1 MGAAAVAGAGVF
13 FGGVFCATDALG
25 LAGVAG
31 VAGVDGDLGMEVVLG
46 GTCFAEAATTFA
58 PLGGV
63 ASLATF
69 AATLADLGVAGLV
82 DERGEDAGLEA
93 EGIERE
99 PCMVGL
105 EMLTLL
111 SEPIFLGAIFGVC
124 VEAVCGFLEGI
135 P

>member
-1 MGAAAVAGAGVF
+1 
-13 FGGVFCATDALG
+13 
-25 LAGVAG
+25 
-31 VAGVDGDLGMEVVLG
+31 MEVVLG

-58 PLGGV
+58 PLGVV

-69 AATLADLGVAGLV
+69 ADLGVAGLV
-82 DERGEDAGLEA
+82 DERGEDAVFEA

-99 PCMVGL
+99 PFMVGL

-124 VEAVCGFLEGI
+124 VEAGYVFLEGI